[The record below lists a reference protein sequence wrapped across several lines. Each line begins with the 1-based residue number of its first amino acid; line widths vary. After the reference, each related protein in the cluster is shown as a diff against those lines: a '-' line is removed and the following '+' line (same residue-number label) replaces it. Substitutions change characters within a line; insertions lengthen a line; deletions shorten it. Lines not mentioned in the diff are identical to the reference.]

1 MRRVPIVCAAIVAVP
16 ALVFAHSGA
25 TGVVKE
31 RMELMDSIASQMKL
45 VGEMIKGQRAF
56 AADSA
61 VAAANMI
68 AKHAAEMPE
77 KFPEGSL
84 DHPSEAL
91 PVIWEDWD
99 DFLRLTEELETA
111 ANLLAQTAQSATDSG
126 ELRSAFATLGKTC
139 SACHEGFRKAN

>member
-1 MRRVPIVCAAIVAVP
+1 MNGVHILAIAIVTSP

-45 VGEMIKGQRAF
+45 VGEMIKGDRTF
-56 AADSA
+56 AGDS
-61 VAAANMI
+61 VVTAANMI
-68 AKHAAEMPE
+68 AEHADEMPE

-99 DFLRLTEELETA
+99 EFLRLAEELRTTA
-111 ANLLAQTAQSATDSG
+111 GSLAQVAQDATDSG
-126 ELRSAFATLGKTC
+126 ELRLAFAAVGKTC
-139 SACHEGFRKAN
+139 TSCHEGFRKAN